1 MASGGESGDRHGE
14 MGRGKVRMKGVYTT
28 GEVAQICKVSQQ
40 TVIRCFDSGKL
51 EGFRVPGSKFRRIPR
66 ESLVAFMKKNNIPL
80 DNLDSGKKRIL
91 VVDDDEAIV
100 EMFVELLE
108 RDGRF
113 EVQTANGGFNAGIM
127 VEKHRPDLMILD
139 YKLPDVNGNVVCQT
153 VRSKPEFDHMRIIL
167 ISGVAEPSE
176 VQMLL
181 DAGADEFIRKPFQ
194 IDQVISRMAELLK
207 L

>member
-1 MASGGESGDRHGE
+1 MGSDGESGSRQGE
-14 MGRGKVRMKGVYTT
+14 VGRGEVRMKGVYTT

-80 DNLDSGKKRIL
+80 DNLDSGKKRVL

-113 EVQTANGGFNAGIM
+113 EVRTANGGFNAGIM

-153 VRSKPEFDHMRIIL
+153 IRSKPEFDHMRIIL

-194 IDQVISRMAELLK
+194 IDQVIGRMAELLK

>member
-1 MASGGESGDRHGE
+1 MALDGESGSRQGE
-14 MGRGKVRMKGVYTT
+14 MGRGEVRMKGVYTT

-113 EVQTANGGFNAGIM
+113 EVRTANGGFNAGIM

-194 IDQVISRMAELLK
+194 IDQVIGRMAELLK

>member
-1 MASGGESGDRHGE
+1 MGSDGESGSRQGE
-14 MGRGKVRMKGVYTT
+14 VGRGEVRMKGVYTT

-80 DNLDSGKKRIL
+80 DNLDSGKKRVL

-113 EVQTANGGFNAGIM
+113 EVRTANGGFNAGIM

-153 VRSKPEFDHMRIIL
+153 IRSKPEFDHMRIIL

>member
-1 MASGGESGDRHGE
+1 MALDDVPGNRPGE
-14 MGRGKVRMKGVYTT
+14 MGRGEVHMKGVYTT

-51 EGFRVPGSKFRRIPR
+51 EGFRVPGSRFRRIPR

-80 DNLDSGKKRIL
+80 DNLDSGKKRVL

-113 EVQTANGGFNAGIM
+113 EVKTASGGFNAGIM

-153 VRSKPEFDHMRIIL
+153 IRSKPEFDHMRIIL

-181 DAGADEFIRKPFQ
+181 DAGADVFIRKPFQ
-194 IDQVISRMAELLK
+194 IDKVVRRMAELLK

>member
-1 MASGGESGDRHGE
+1 MASDGESGSRQGD
-14 MGRGKVRMKGVYTT
+14 MGSGIVRIKGVYTT

-51 EGFRVPGSKFRRIPR
+51 EGFRVPGSRFRRIPR

-80 DNLDSGKKRIL
+80 DNLDSGKKRVL

-194 IDQVISRMAELLK
+194 IDQVINRMAELLK